1 MEKCSNKKCSK
12 VLKEGDGRYR
22 IFDQTYCKDC
32 FIKENRKQKIFIT
45 STNKKEDENEE
56 NQR

>member
-32 FIKENRKQKIFIT
+32 FIKENRKQKT
-45 STNKKEDENEE
+45 ENFYHKYK
-56 NQR
+56 QKGR